1 MAKELSGIS
10 GKINMVNLN
19 KNMHRFT
26 NTKGIEL
33 IKHFE
38 GFKAESYICAG
49 GHLTIGYGHK
59 IRAEEKFRTIS
70 LNEAENILMKD
81 LLCTERIVIKYIDTL
96 LHDNQFAALVSFTF
110 NMGNAALQRSI
121 LRQKVNYGLNKEAGR
136 EFLRWVYAG
145 GKRQYG
151 LALRRLAERNL
162 FLSEV

>member
-1 MAKELSGIS
+1 
-10 GKINMVNLN
+10 
-19 KNMHRFT
+19 MHRFT
-26 NTKGIEL
+26 NIKGIEL

-59 IRAEEKFRTIS
+59 IQDGEKFGTIS
-70 LNEAENILMKD
+70 LIEAEDTLAKD
-81 LLCTERIVIKYIDTL
+81 LLCAERAVIKYIDTL

-110 NMGNAALQRSI
+110 NIGGAALQRST

-145 GKRQYG
+145 GKRLQG
-151 LALRRLAERNL
+151 LALRRIAERNL
-162 FLSEV
+162 FLADI

>member
-1 MAKELSGIS
+1 
-10 GKINMVNLN
+10 MVNSN

-26 NTKGIEL
+26 STKGIEL
-33 IKHFE
+33 IKYFE
-38 GFKAESYICAG
+38 GFKPETYICAG
-49 GHLTIGYGHK
+49 GHLTISYGHK
-59 IRAEEKFRTIS
+59 IQAGEKFGTIS
-70 LNEAENILMKD
+70 LNEAEAILMKD
-81 LLCTERIVIKYIDTL
+81 LLYTERIVIKYIDTL

-145 GKRQYG
+145 GKRLQG
-151 LALRRLAERNL
+151 LALRRAAERNL

>member
-1 MAKELSGIS
+1 MVKEPSEIS
-10 GKINMVNLN
+10 GKINNV

-26 NTKGIEL
+26 NNKGIEL

-38 GFKAESYICAG
+38 GFASNPYICAG

-59 IRAEEKFRTIS
+59 IQDGEEFGTIS
-70 LNEAENILMKD
+70 LNEAEDILAKD
-81 LLCTERIVIKYIDTL
+81 LCCAERAVVKYIDTL

-110 NMGNAALQRSI
+110 NMGSSSLQRSS

-145 GKRQYG
+145 GKRQQG
-151 LALRRLAERNL
+151 LVFRRSAERNL
-162 FLSEV
+162 FLTEV

>member
-1 MAKELSGIS
+1 
-10 GKINMVNLN
+10 
-19 KNMHRFT
+19 MHRFT
-26 NTKGIEL
+26 NAKGIEL

-59 IRAEEKFRTIS
+59 IQAGKQFGTIS
-70 LNEAENILMKD
+70 LNEAEAILAND
-81 LLCTERIVIKYIDTL
+81 LLHSERAVIKYIDTL

-110 NMGNAALQRSI
+110 NMGGAALQRST

-145 GKRQYG
+145 GKRLQG
-151 LALRRLAERNL
+151 LALRRSAERSL